1 MAKLHRLHFGGEA
14 RSSRR
19 RNRLRGL
26 NGLDVAASGGTLYQQ
41 GLQAGGQFILRRVQD
56 GAAQGSFFQN
66 RFRVR
71 RQHADGV
78 MPRRDHALLF
88 HAIATRDVGR
98 GCLDGAIQP
107 VRIRLER
114 FEKGRVR

>member
-1 MAKLHRLHFGGEA
+1 
-14 RSSRR
+14 
-19 RNRLRGL
+19 LRGL

-56 GAAQGSFFQN
+56 GAAQGSFLRTGFASEDN
-66 RFRVR
+66 MPIALC
-71 RQHADGV
+71 HAAI
-78 MPRRDHALLF
+78 MPLLLR
-88 HAIATRDVGR
+88 AIVTRDLGS